1 MLFLAIAR
9 RYTNHIQMGSALT
22 RPYLPYLSMIKD
34 YGDLNKNINFAPKRD
49 NLILGAL
56 RPIFSLLL
64 QVQTIH
70 FSAGTLSLT

>member
-1 MLFLAIAR
+1 MSTGCFN
-9 RYTNHIQMGSALT
+9 TALSSLLEYDKRLW
-22 RPYLPYLSMIKD
+22 RPK
-34 YGDLNKNINFAPKRD
+34 KNIHFAPKRD